1 MKKLLGIISLVFLV
15 SGSVYSQSRMS
26 EAEREE
32 AIARYQANM
41 DELNLTE
48 EQKPQVE
55 EINMKYLDGL
65 SKLKKSNG
73 SRLDKYR
80 TFKDLSAT
88 RDSEMKKVL
97 SKEQYA
103 IFKENQ
109 KEQREHMKERRRNR
123 R

>member
-1 MKKLLGIISLVFLV
+1 MKKLLTIISFVLIAA
-15 SGSVYSQSRMS
+15 STYAQSRMS

-41 DELNLTE
+41 EELNLTE

-55 EINMKYLDGL
+55 AINMQYLDGL
-65 SKLKKSNG
+65 SKLKNSNG

-80 TFKDLSAT
+80 TFKDLSAS
-88 RDSEMKKVL
+88 RDADMKKVL
-97 SKEQYA
+97 TKEQYA